1 MTPHLYTDCV
11 QRDDFR
17 KHLFESGTF
26 SILLC
31 PMPRV
36 VFSKCGCRQ
45 SWGLSLFPMRKS
57 SCRTCLLSHLQ
68 LVPASPQP
76 HQPHWSPIVCVT
88 YSVMSDSLCLMDC
101 STWFLGS
108 WNSPG
113 KNTGVGSHSLLQG
126 IFLIQGLNPGF
137 LSVGRFFIIWATRE
151 A

>member
-11 QRDDFR
+11 QRGDFR
-17 KHLFESGTF
+17 KHLFESGTL

-31 PMPRV
+31 PMPGV

-88 YSVMSDSLCLMDC
+88 CSVMSDSLCLMDC
-101 STWFLGS
+101 SPSTPWSVEFSRQEYWSGQPFP
-108 WNSPG
+108 SPG
-113 KNTGVGSHSLLQG
+113 DLPD
-126 IFLIQGLNPGF
+126 PGTE
-137 LSVGRFFIIWATRE
+137 SRFPECR
-151 A
+151 